1 MHEKIVKYATKNVFE
16 ILKIKTSNVVN
27 TETNVNYRKVNF
39 QYLIK
44 TENWL
49 AFKNI
54 IELKK

>member
-44 TENWL
+44 TEN
-49 AFKNI
+49 
-54 IELKK
+54 